1 MNRSTISIVV
11 HKLLIV
17 LVAFSIPLYLW
28 ERHTYDT
35 ERGRLALA
43 LDAADAGRWF
53 WDLRTGEILW
63 DDRTFLVF
71 GIDKTEN
78 NTLDY
83 EGFLKAIHPDDR
95 NRARNRIEQAIA
107 ERGGYQDIF
116 RIVTPDGEERDIRA
130 SGMVD
135 PTGRYMTGINLPAIQ
150 RQGNFIRGQLRTRS
164 IPFPSTALPAEPP
177 VPGAT
182 FASPSFHAEG

>member
-1 MNRSTISIVV
+1 MNRISLSIIL
-11 HKLLIV
+11 HKLLLV
-17 LVAFSIPLYLW
+17 LGAFSIPLYIW
-28 ERHTYDT
+28 ERHTYDV
-35 ERGRLALA
+35 EKGRFAMA

-83 EGFLKAIHPDDR
+83 EGFLAAIHPDDR
-95 NRARNRIEQAIA
+95 DRARRQIEQAID

-116 RIVTPDGEERDIRA
+116 RIVTPDGEQRDIRA

-150 RQGNFIRGQLRTRS
+150 RQGNFIRGQLRTRG

-182 FASPSFHAEG
+182 LASPSFTVDG